1 MKVYRYI
8 VFRSL
13 LSVLGVLLIIAAI
26 DFSFNFFSQIEDI
39 GEGYSY
45 RDALEFL
52 IASEPYRIRES
63 FYLCAVVG
71 LLAVFIDQNF
81 LRAFNT
87 LRQAGLSKMKF
98 SVMVFTPI
106 VVLGLLSYE
115 YVVPDLTR
123 HAFDERKAKVSSE
136 SNKVPTMIEIEK
148 IESGGYVIISED
160 LSLSFD
166 SDGNVDIKN
175 EYSDDFSN
183 LNYNANLKY
192 LTFSELWQNSYS
204 SFENFN
210 LKVNTEILR
219 RSVNFIS
226 YFVIFLIGL
235 EMLLSF
241 NKSLNVNRIL
251 VYGFGSCLIY
261 RFVESLVADSISVF
275 NLSFLFQGFPLLMI
289 PVYFLV
295 KKRLSF

>member
-8 VFRSL
+8 IFRSL
-13 LSVLGVLLIIAAI
+13 LSVIGVLLIISAI

-39 GEGYSY
+39 GENYSY
-45 RDALEFL
+45 KDAFDFL
-52 IASEPYRIRES
+52 IASQPYRIRES

-81 LRAFNT
+81 LRAFNA
-87 LRQAGLSKMKF
+87 LRQAGLSKIKF
-98 SVMVFTPI
+98 SVMVFMPI
-106 VVLGLLSYE
+106 VILGLLSYE

-136 SNKVPTMIEIEK
+136 STQAPTMIEIEK
-148 IESGGYVIISED
+148 LESGGYIIISED

-166 SDGNVDIKN
+166 STGNVVIKN
-175 EYSDDFSN
+175 EYSDEFSN

-210 LKVNTEILR
+210 LKINTEILR

-235 EMLLSF
+235 QMLLTF
-241 NKSLNVNRIL
+241 NKTLNINRIL

-275 NLSFLFQGFPLLMI
+275 NLSFLLQAFPLLMI
-289 PVYFLV
+289 PIYFLI
-295 KKRLSF
+295 KKRISV

>member
-8 VFRSL
+8 IFRSL
-13 LSVLGVLLIIAAI
+13 LSVLGVLLIICAI

-45 RDALEFL
+45 RDAFEFL

-81 LRAFNT
+81 LRAFNS
-87 LRQAGLSKMKF
+87 LRQAGLSKIKY
-98 SVMVFTPI
+98 SIMVFMPI
-106 VVLGLLSYE
+106 VILGLLSYE

-123 HAFDERKAKVSSE
+123 NAFDDRKAKVSSE
-136 SNKVPTMIEIEK
+136 SNQAPTMIEIEK
-148 IESGGYVIISED
+148 LESGGYIIISED

-166 SDGNVDIKN
+166 STGNVDIKN
-175 EYSDDFSN
+175 EYSNEFSN

-241 NKSLNVNRIL
+241 NKTLNINRIL

-275 NLSFLFQGFPLLMI
+275 NLSFLLQGFPLLMI
-289 PVYFLV
+289 PIYFLI
-295 KKRLSF
+295 KKRLSI

>member
-8 VFRSL
+8 IFRSL
-13 LSVLGVLLIIAAI
+13 LSVIGVLLIISAI

-39 GEGYSY
+39 GENYSY
-45 RDALEFL
+45 KDAFDFL
-52 IASEPYRIRES
+52 IASQPYRIRES

-81 LRAFNT
+81 LRAFNA
-87 LRQAGLSKMKF
+87 LRQAGLSKIKF
-98 SVMVFTPI
+98 SVMVFMPI
-106 VVLGLLSYE
+106 VILGLLSYE

-136 SNKVPTMIEIEK
+136 STQAPTMIEIEK
-148 IESGGYVIISED
+148 LESGGYIIISED

-166 SDGNVDIKN
+166 STGNVVIKN
-175 EYSDDFSN
+175 EYSDEFSN

-210 LKVNTEILR
+210 LKINTEILR

-235 EMLLSF
+235 QMLLTF
-241 NKSLNVNRIL
+241 NKTLNINRIL

-261 RFVESLVADSISVF
+261 RFAESLVADSISVF
-275 NLSFLFQGFPLLMI
+275 NLSFLLQAFPLLMI
-289 PVYFLV
+289 PIYFLI
-295 KKRLSF
+295 KKRISV

>member
-8 VFRSL
+8 IFRSL
-13 LSVLGVLLIIAAI
+13 LSVLGVLLIICAI

-45 RDALEFL
+45 RDAFEFL
-52 IASEPYRIRES
+52 IGSQPYRIRES

-81 LRAFNT
+81 LRAFNS
-87 LRQAGLSKMKF
+87 LRQAGLSKIKY
-98 SVMVFTPI
+98 SIMVFMPI
-106 VVLGLLSYE
+106 VILGLLSYE

-123 HAFDERKAKVSSE
+123 HAFEERKAKVSSK
-136 SNKVPTMIEIEK
+136 SNQAPTMIEIEK
-148 IESGGYVIISED
+148 LESGGYIIISED

-166 SDGNVDIKN
+166 STGNVDIKN
-175 EYSDDFSN
+175 EYSDEFSN

-241 NKSLNVNRIL
+241 NKTLNVNRIL

-289 PVYFLV
+289 PIYFLI
-295 KKRLSF
+295 KKRLSI

>member
-8 VFRSL
+8 IFRSL
-13 LSVLGVLLIIAAI
+13 LSVIGVLLIISAI

-39 GEGYSY
+39 GENYSY
-45 RDALEFL
+45 KDAFDFL
-52 IASEPYRIRES
+52 IASQPYRIRES

-81 LRAFNT
+81 LRAFNA
-87 LRQAGLSKMKF
+87 LRQAGLSKIKF
-98 SVMVFTPI
+98 SVMVFKPI
-106 VVLGLLSYE
+106 VILGLLSYE

-136 SNKVPTMIEIEK
+136 LTQAPTMIEIEK
-148 IESGGYVIISED
+148 LESGGYIIISED

-166 SDGNVDIKN
+166 STGNVVIKN
-175 EYSDDFSN
+175 EYSDEFSN

-210 LKVNTEILR
+210 LKINTEILR

-235 EMLLSF
+235 QMLLTF
-241 NKSLNVNRIL
+241 NKTLNINRIL

-275 NLSFLFQGFPLLMI
+275 NLSFLLQAFPLLMI
-289 PVYFLV
+289 PIYFLI
-295 KKRLSF
+295 KKRISV